1 MSNKKITEL
10 TPMTSGS
17 LDTQDLLV
25 VVDRSFSETKNMSIH
40 EFSGYLSKKVI
51 PEEAV
56 HALNAESAEI
66 STVSER
72 AFISDA
78 AISADIATSS
88 SVSDTA
94 NVARS
99 GGEEGQA
106 FYIRSYNN
114 TQISNLVNLKN
125 GSIIYNSDASEVQ
138 VYDGGEWKNLI
149 VVNSVGDGN
158 FNNLTA
164 NNITSPIGNFTNLT
178 ASNLTASNITSL
190 TEAYEARIGNPNQI
204 AQFFYRKAQTN
215 FLNDNQIN
223 ALDYSYPSVVI
234 AATGSESGGGGLN
247 MALAIGGTRRA
258 KNVFQTTGELGFH
271 IFDKADQK
279 LAQSLI
285 ASIGAFAESDTK
297 GDRGGNLAFFTVKS
311 GSNNNF
317 HKEARVVITHDG
329 KFGVGTGIV
338 PNANSGLCTIN
349 GNGLGGYGNQFF
361 SSSVLHVIKSD
372 AELGFDAGI
381 YISSNPHN
389 QNAGRGGGIT
399 FQNSDVCT
407 AGIYGLRTCGQT
419 DGPTN
424 CWGSALSFYTHN
436 DVDYNVFN
444 STFTEKMRINHK
456 GDVNIQ
462 SGSLNVNSGSL
473 NVNSGSLNV
482 NSGSLNV
489 NGQIAGKFFT
499 LPGTF
504 GGSPATA
511 SVTASTNSVV
521 QMTVTGSSAITITS
535 SAIPLAGSNF
545 TLILNHTN
553 PGYTGTITFSSGQF
567 ATSSNSNYSGLS
579 AVRRSVLVFV
589 SDGSKLIECSR
600 NTSTTS
606 TYP

>member
-72 AFISDA
+72 AFIADSALTANTASFSDKA
-78 AISADIATSS
+78 ELS
-88 SVSDTA
+88 SVA
-94 NVARS
+94 EV
-99 GGEEGQA
+99 GGTP
-106 FYIRSYNN
+106 FNSFLIRSYT
-114 TQISNLVNLKN
+114 TQNRDALQFTTKN
-125 GSIIYNSDASEVQ
+125 GSIIYNSDTSAFQ
-138 VYDGGEWKNLI
+138 VFEGGVWKNLI
-149 VVNSVGDGN
+149 VNSAGDGN
-158 FNNLTA
+158 FTNLTA
-164 NNITSPIGNFTNLT
+164 SNILAISAISGSTLHGTTSITSPIGNFTNLT
-178 ASNLTASNITSL
+178 SNNLTANNITSP

-204 AQFFYRKAQTN
+204 AQFLYRKNQPN

-223 ALDYSYPSVVI
+223 ALDYSYASVVI
-234 AATGSESGGGGLN
+234 AATGSENLGGLN

-279 LAQSLI
+279 LSQSLI
-285 ASIGAFAESDTK
+285 ASIGAFAESTAS

-311 GSNNNF
+311 GSNNNSP
-317 HKEARVVITHDG
+317 KEARVVITHDG
-329 KFGVGTGIV
+329 KFGVGIV
-338 PNANSGLCTIN
+338 PTASMGVCTIRGDSSVFN
-349 GNGLGGYGNQFF
+349 VL
-361 SSSVLHVIKSD
+361 SSSVLHVIKHD

-419 DGPTN
+419 GGPTN

-456 GDVNIQ
+456 GDVNIH
-462 SGSLNVNSGSL
+462 
-473 NVNSGSLNV
+473 SGSLNV

-504 GGSPATA
+504 GNASVTTA
-511 SVTASTNSVV
+511 SVTASTNSVL
-521 QMTVTGSSAITITS
+521 QMTVSGTFAIMITS
-535 SAIPLAGSNF
+535 SAIPSAGSNF
-545 TLILNHTN
+545 TLILNHTS
-553 PGYTGTITFSSGQF
+553 PGYTGAITFSAGQF
-567 ATSSNSNYSGLS
+567 ATGSNYVPTSTL
-579 AVRRSVLVFV
+579 VRRSVFVFV
-589 SDGSKLIECSR
+589 SDGSKLLECSR
-600 NTSTTS
+600 NTGITS
-606 TYP
+606 S